1 MIPITFYDRFT
12 MGFSLGVHIILA
24 TIGIALPAIIA
35 VAEFLYLKYKDK
47 YYDILAS
54 RLTIVLAV
62 LFAVG
67 TASGTLVAVNLLV
80 LWPKFMQLIGTVA
93 ILPFFTEVFAFFGE
107 AILLGV
113 YLYSRHKIRSGY
125 IRLAIIIAIGFFAA
139 LSGVLITMINAFMNT
154 PVGFNI
160 PTYLSTGIITGV
172 NPLAVFDTPST
183 GIEVFHVI
191 STSYLAGT
199 SIFFAYFALMLLRS
213 MDNERKRNY
222 YKKAVKLTFA
232 IILVAVILSIISGLL
247 SIPMLLHLQPEK
259 YAAVELNL
267 ISGSHAPEVLFG
279 FYSSATNSIVD
290 GISVP
295 NLQSILANGTASTVV
310 PGLNQ
315 FPKSTWPPLFIHD
328 LFDIMVLIGFGLGFF
343 CLVILILAFLKKK
356 VFENRIALWLY
367 AVFSAFVLILLESG
381 WVVDEVGR
389 QPWIVYNIM
398 TVQQAANQS
407 ASIIPL
413 AIGVIIVYIV
423 ILPATIY
430 ALKKIFDGRPLEKDL
445 GDQ

>member
-1 MIPITFYDRFT
+1 MVPITVYDRFT

-35 VAEFLYLKYKDK
+35 VAEFLYMRYGDK
-47 YYDILAS
+47 HYGVLAN
-54 RLTIVLAV
+54 RLTIALAV

-80 LWPKFMQLIGTVA
+80 LWPKFMQLVGNVA

-113 YLYSRHKIRSGY
+113 YLYSRQRIKSGY
-125 IRLAIIIAIGFFAA
+125 ARLAIIISIGFFAA

-154 PVGFNI
+154 PVGFDI
-160 PTYLSTGIITGV
+160 SAYLSSGLITGV
-172 NPLAVFDTPST
+172 NPLAVFNAPST

-199 SIFFAYFALMLLRS
+199 SVFFAYFALMLMRS
-213 MDNERKRNY
+213 KEGQKREY

-232 IILVAVILSIISGLL
+232 IILVAVVLSIVSGLL

-259 YAAVELNL
+259 YAAIELNL
-267 ISGSHAPEVLFG
+267 VSGPHAPELIFG
-279 FYSSATNSIVD
+279 TYSEATNSIV
-290 GISVP
+290 GGFSIP
-295 NLQSILANGTASTVV
+295 NMQSILANGTASTVV

-315 FPKSTWPPLFIHD
+315 FPRSTWPPLFVHD
-328 LFDIMVLIGFGLGFF
+328 LFDLMVIIGFGLGFF
-343 CLVILILAFLKKK
+343 CLIVLLLVLLKKH
-356 VFENRIALWLY
+356 VFESKLMLLLFV
-367 AVFSAFVLILLESG
+367 VFSAFTLVLLESG

-389 QPWIVYNIM
+389 QPWIVYNVM

-413 AIGVIIVYIV
+413 SIGIILVYIV
-423 ILPATIY
+423 ILPFTAY
-430 ALKKIFDGRPLEKDL
+430 VLKRIFDSRPLENEL
-445 GDQ
+445 GGP

>member
-1 MIPITFYDRFT
+1 MIPITVYDRFT

-24 TIGIALPAIIA
+24 TIGIALPVIIA
-35 VAEFLYLKYKDK
+35 AAEFIYLKYHDK
-47 YYDILAS
+47 HYDILAS
-54 RLTIVLAV
+54 RLTIALAV

-80 LWPKFMQLIGTVA
+80 LWPKFMQLVGNVA

-113 YLYSRHKIRSGY
+113 YLYSRHKIKNDY
-125 IRLAIIIAIGFFAA
+125 AKLAIIISIGFFAA

-160 PTYLSTGIITGV
+160 AAYISSGTITGV
-172 NPLAVFDTPST
+172 NPVAVFNTPST

-199 SIFFAYFALMLLRS
+199 SIFFAYFSIMLLKTK
-213 MDNERKRNY
+213 DKKKHDY

-232 IILVAVILSIISGLL
+232 IIFVATILSIVSGLL

-259 YAAVELNL
+259 YAALELDL
-267 ISGSHAPEVLFG
+267 VSQSHAPEVIFG
-279 FYSSATNSIVD
+279 IYSASTNSIVG

-315 FPKSTWPPLFIHD
+315 FPRSTWPPLFIHD
-328 LFDIMVLIGFGLGFF
+328 LFDLMVLVGFGLGFF
-343 CLVILILAFLKKK
+343 CLAVLLLALLKKH
-356 VFENRIALWLY
+356 VFENRMMLWLFV
-367 AVFSAFVLILLESG
+367 AFSAFALILLESG

-389 QPWIVYNIM
+389 QPWIVYNVM

-407 ASIIPL
+407 ASIVPL
-413 AIGVIIVYIV
+413 AIGIIIVYIV
-423 ILPATIY
+423 ILPATAY
-430 ALKKIFDGRPLEKDL
+430 VLKKIFDSRPLEKEL